1 MATLSRIPALPDEGP
16 RAKGNPL
23 STRFYLRGPMHQQM
37 WSWVQRGECAWD
49 RPFEVYPQP
58 PHRPCGDIN
67 SFQRTM
73 FRHLTI
79 NNTTTTTAPST
90 PATVSSL
97 NSTSRAEA
105 VVFDADSSDS
115 QTASIPQ
122 HQ

>member
-37 WSWVQRGECAWD
+37 WSWVHGGECAWD

-79 NNTTTTTAPST
+79 NNDDNDC
-90 PATVSSL
+90 TVY
-97 NSTSRAEA
+97 
-105 VVFDADSSDS
+105 
-115 QTASIPQ
+115 ASHCQ
-122 HQ
+122 QLKLYFARGGSGVRRRQQ